1 MSNCP
6 DHSLLCVERCM
17 DLVGEVRT
25 SEQKIRRK
33 PLGVI
38 KCGTVER
45 HQVDD
50 ILIDT
55 GCSRTM
61 IHRDNIP
68 DEKIL
73 PGEAI
78 AIRC

>member
-1 MSNCP
+1 M
-6 DHSLLCVERCM
+6 ERRV
-17 DLVGEVRT
+17 DQLGKVRT
-25 SEQKIRRK
+25 REQKIKRK

-38 KCGTVER
+38 KCGTVEG

-55 GCSRTM
+55 GCSMTM
-61 IHRDNIP
+61 IHRDNITHG
-68 DEKIL
+68 KIL

-78 AIRC
+78 AIRCAHGDTVL